1 MSYTIVPQSDLYIL
15 SGVGFN
21 NSYNDIYY
29 KAPLDYFISKTK
41 FKFDDFSYI
50 RRNGTISVPVN
61 QEGLNDCNYIL
72 FRNDGF
78 NYSGK
83 MIFAFITGVD
93 YINPET
99 SEIHFEIDEYQ
110 TWKNEI
116 VIEQCFV
123 EREHVNNDTI
133 GANTVPENINF
144 GDMIDY
150 SDKTCITA
158 TDYLWIVYYTEKL
171 EVPGENPPGF
181 LDKISETQKNIYI
194 PYYWA
199 STTTAQLE
207 TLFAQIIA
215 ALIAKKKS
223 PDIIVGVYG
232 YPYGTFSSVTPPS
245 RTNKYGNYTPK
256 NNKCLVY
263 PYQYINCYTPG
274 SSQIFKYELFEGSPS
289 FKMHYSYSPDG
300 GGVIFPENYIEK
312 SNKYSW
318 GITFN
323 STLQAG
329 IRVNSALYGLNKAL
343 PGMINGAMDGLV
355 NMGASSLSGNIIPG
369 GYALTAISLVTNA
382 LGGVISSVFAPD
394 TVKGQAKTNV
404 FSQIMPNDKAGPILS
419 RIGIKEE
426 YAKIIDEFFTRY
438 GYKVNRLKR
447 PNVTGRTYFNYVK
460 TINSCVTG
468 ECPTYTQQ
476 KLEEVLD
483 RGVTFW
489 HTSDIG
495 NFNVVNSIL

>member
-1 MSYTIVPQSDLYIL
+1 MSYTIVPQSDLYVL

-29 KAPLDYFISKTK
+29 NAPLEYFTSKTK
-41 FKFDDFSYI
+41 FHFDDFSYI

-123 EREHVNNDTI
+123 EREHVNDDTI
-133 GANTVPENINF
+133 GKNTVLENINF

-150 SDKTCITA
+150 EDKTCIQA

-171 EVPGENPPGF
+171 DVPGENPPGF

-215 ALIAKKKS
+215 ALIGKTKS

-245 RTNKYGNYTPK
+245 RSNKYGNYTPK

-274 SSQIFKYELFEGSPS
+274 SSQIFKYELFDDSPS

-300 GGVIFPENYIEK
+300 GGVIFPENYTEK
-312 SNKYSW
+312 CNKFSW
-318 GITFN
+318 GLTFN

-343 PGMINGAMDGLV
+343 PGMINGAMDNLV
-355 NMGASSLSGNIIPG
+355 SMGANSLSGSIIPG
-369 GYALTAISLVTNA
+369 GYALAAISLVTNA
-382 LGGVISSVFAPD
+382 LGGVISSSFAPD
-394 TVKGQAKTNV
+394 SVKGQAKTNV

-419 RIGIKEE
+419 RVGIKEE

-438 GYKVNRLKR
+438 GYKVNRLKK

-460 TINSCVTG
+460 TIGSCVTG
-468 ECPTYTQQ
+468 DCPTFTQR

-495 NFNVVNSIL
+495 NFNVANSIL